1 MPMARV
7 PNEIEI
13 YYEEHGT
20 GEPVL
25 LLMGTGADHTFW
37 GPQIGPYSE
46 QFRTIVIDSRGTGR
60 STRPADPTTCTARAM
75 AEDALGVLDHLGI
88 ERAHLGG
95 LSLGSAIAQE
105 VALMAPE
112 RLLSLSLHGTWGKS
126 DEWFIR
132 AIDTLEVPALAGEI
146 HRYLNWALMW
156 VLSPRFLAE
165 EPEAVADIVRTYIDE
180 NPYPP
185 SAEGVA
191 GHTHADKLHDALDR
205 LSGIGVRTLVT
216 AGEMDIL
223 VPPRYGEQV
232 ARAIPGARYHLFRGD
247 FASHCACLEMADEWN
262 ALTLAF
268 LAGDDVGEVLLPAG

>member
-1 MPMARV
+1 MPVARV
-7 PNEIEI
+7 PDDIEI
-13 YYEEHGT
+13 YYEEHGE

-46 QFRTIVIDSRGTGR
+46 RFRTIVIDSRGTGR
-60 STRPADPTTCTARAM
+60 STRPADPTT
-75 AEDALGVLDHLGI
+75 
-88 ERAHLGG
+88 
-95 LSLGSAIAQE
+95 LGSAIAQE

-185 SAEGVA
+185 SGAGVA
-191 GHTHADKLHDALDR
+191 GHTHADKLHDTLER
-205 LSGIGVRTLVT
+205 LGEIGVRTLVT

-268 LAGDDVGEVLLPAG
+268 LAGDDVGEVLAPAG